1 MTNAESLKSMSD
13 ARCAEIVKN
22 HKRYD
27 RVLRSSMHA
36 QRDSSL
42 HDLNSL
48 FNSLKG
54 QFFQRE
60 KSTKEIR
67 EAPPQVD
74 TRMSG
79 YKSPQRSKKTL
90 PDQGLNGTQLIIPRS
105 A

>member
-1 MTNAESLKSMSD
+1 MTNAESLKSLSD

-27 RVLRSSMHA
+27 RVLRNSMHGA
-36 QRDSSL
+36 KDSSL

-60 KSTKEIR
+60 KSSKEVR
-67 EAPPQVD
+67 DPP
-74 TRMSG
+74 
-79 YKSPQRSKKTL
+79 
-90 PDQGLNGTQLIIPRS
+90 